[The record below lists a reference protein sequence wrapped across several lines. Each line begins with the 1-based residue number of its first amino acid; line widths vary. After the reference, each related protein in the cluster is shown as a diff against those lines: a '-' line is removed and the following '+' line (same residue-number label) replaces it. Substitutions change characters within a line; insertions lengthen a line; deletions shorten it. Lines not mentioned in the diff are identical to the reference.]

1 VVSVRF
7 NDPDNLATCEN
18 FLRHAFPGQIERN
31 GRTLAVTFHTSNL
44 TVAAQSNV
52 IERLLWAWRV
62 SHHVDTD
69 DGYLLPPEHT
79 GSEPD

>member
-1 VVSVRF
+1 MVSVRF

-18 FLRHAFPGQIERN
+18 FLRHVFPGHVERN
-31 GRTLAVTFHTSNL
+31 GRVLALTFHAASL
-44 TVAAQSNV
+44 GPAAQRNV

-69 DGYLLPPEHT
+69 DGYLFPPSRQCEA
-79 GSEPD
+79 D